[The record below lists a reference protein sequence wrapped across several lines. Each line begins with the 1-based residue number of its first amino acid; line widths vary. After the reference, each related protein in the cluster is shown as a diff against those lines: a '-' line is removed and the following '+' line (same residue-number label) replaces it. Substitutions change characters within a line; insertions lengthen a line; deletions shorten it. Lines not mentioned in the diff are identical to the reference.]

1 MPAGGLG
8 RIAAEESF
16 SQPRR
21 ESRRTRAIFQSE
33 ITFSRTAQAFEDRR
47 LEALLFVGFFR
58 DGALSRQQRR
68 SAAAQTLD
76 QTPHIRGFTACSGAS
91 LEAILDRQLRVVM
104 SEITSE
110 VSEAD
115 YTPRRCSD
123 LATPTRSFVTAENL
137 LTSSKESRRRRKKAE
152 ICKATPPEQFGR

>member
-21 ESRRTRAIFQSE
+21 ESRRARAIFQSE
-33 ITFSRTAQAFEDRR
+33 ITFSRTAQAFEDPR
-47 LEALLFVGFFR
+47 LQALLFLGIFR
-58 DGALSRQQRR
+58 DGALSRQQGR

-76 QTPHIRGFTACSGAS
+76 QTPHIRGFTAYSGAS
-91 LEAILDRQLRVVM
+91 LEAVLDWQLRVAM
-104 SEITSE
+104 SEISE
-110 VSEAD
+110 VSETD
-115 YTPRRCSD
+115 YAPRRCSH

-137 LTSSKESRRRRKKAE
+137 LTSSKERRRRKKAE
-152 ICKATPPEQFGR
+152 ICKAAPPEEFGP

>member
-21 ESRRTRAIFQSE
+21 EPRRTRAIFQSK

-47 LEALLFVGFFR
+47 LQALLFLGISR
-58 DGALSRQQRR
+58 DRALSRQQRC
-68 SAAAQTLD
+68 SPVAQTVD
-76 QTPHIRGFTACSGAS
+76 QTPHIRGFTAYSGAS
-91 LEAILDRQLRVVM
+91 LEAVLDRQLRVAM
-104 SEITSE
+104 SEISE
-110 VSEAD
+110 VSETD
-115 YTPRRCSD
+115 YAPRRCSH

-137 LTSSKESRRRRKKAE
+137 LTSSKGSRRRRKKTE
-152 ICKATPPEQFGR
+152 RCKAAPPEEFGP